1 VNRDSALLLL
11 VGLLAG
17 FIAGYL
23 MHEQM
28 ATVQPARVPAGSAA
42 GATPAAATPAV
53 DAGGATASAPG
64 GPPMAQIQA
73 LRARLEKSPNDT
85 DAMLELA
92 NLNFDIQSWDRAREL
107 YERYQQLKP
116 GDPDVLTD
124 LGICYRSLGNAD
136 KALESFHQAQKIQPN
151 HWQSLFNEVV
161 VLAFDRQDTAAAEKV
176 LAVVEKLQPQN
187 PDVQR
192 LASEVRA
199 RRGAGS

>member
-1 VNRDSALLLL
+1 MNRDSALLLL

-28 ATVQPARVPAGSAA
+28 AAVQPARVPAGSATTASAAPA
-42 GATPAAATPAV
+42 G
-53 DAGGATASAPG
+53 DAGGASAAAPG
-64 GPPMAQIQA
+64 GPQMAQIQA
-73 LRARLEKSPNDT
+73 LRARLDKSPNDT

-107 YERYQQLKP
+107 YERYLQLKP

-124 LGICYRSLGNAD
+124 LGICYRSLGEAD
-136 KALESFHQAQKIQPN
+136 KALESFHRAQKIRPD

-161 VLAFDRQDTAAAEKV
+161 VLAFDRQDGAAAEKV
-176 LAVVEKLQPQN
+176 LAGLEKLQPQN